1 MRQLTD
7 RLSRPFLVEALFKRL
22 RRFCSPK
29 AADQLE
35 QILWWCTGHN
45 RTAGAV
51 RSLGFTAEFHGP
63 LTEGFR
69 TGTVKEEPSGTG
81 AEHTT
86 SPETDTIIVHL
97 PASAGSGQQSK
108 VARHVSQL
116 PWPVSDGFT
125 PLGFRVT
132 PSRRFAA
139 VCTGPQARAPLDPEG
154 RPAKLLTV
162 PNLAALRSEPD
173 SWRRRFQ
180 QYRGLLDHADNHRN
194 LHLRAAVL
202 SHAAAV
208 GLPVCLSDDR
218 GLRGFLPDEVLD
230 QWLNVSPADL
240 RDPCLRQRIAF
251 SQWSTV
257 RNTLSMRPMWNRLL
271 ASSGTEVLP
280 CRRIS
285 VLLATRRPG
294 MIRIWA
300 PLLASQNYPDFEV
313 IAALHG
319 SAFTGEDEAAARAW
333 LGDRLTVVRVPDR
346 CVLGEVLNRATA
358 AASGELVVKWDDD
371 DLYSTRHLSDL
382 AGIYEHAGTPI
393 VGKTIEFIYLASSD
407 CTLRLSLNSTERRG
421 TFASGNTLCLARED
435 LLKLGGWQPVP
446 NSVDTRLIREMF
458 RQGGQL
464 YRAAGFGHL
473 VLRSLRG
480 DHRHTW
486 KVKEKFLRRYTRD
499 ERPGADANFAMVDA
513 PADLLARWAYPGQ
526 PATRQES
533 CVA

>member
-7 RLSRPFLVEALFKRL
+7 RLSRPFLVEALFRRL
-22 RRFCSPK
+22 RRFCSPR
-29 AADQLE
+29 AADRLE

-45 RTAGAV
+45 RTSGSV
-51 RSLGFTAEFHGP
+51 RSLGLTAEFHGP
-63 LTEGFR
+63 LAEGFR
-69 TGTVKEEPSGTG
+69 SGVVREEQSGTE
-81 AEHTT
+81 AEL
-86 SPETDTIIVHL
+86 SAAAETDAVIMH
-97 PASAGSGQQSK
+97 PAASAGSGQQ
-108 VARHVSQL
+108 AAFACQVSQL

-125 PLGFRVT
+125 PLGFRMT
-132 PSRRFAA
+132 PARRFAT
-139 VCTGPQARAPLDPEG
+139 VCTGPQAQTLLDPEG
-154 RPAKLLTV
+154 RPATRLTV
-162 PNLAALRSEPD
+162 PSLAALRSTPD
-173 SWRRRFQ
+173 NWRRTFQ
-180 QYRGLLDHADNHRN
+180 HYTGLLDHADNHQN
-194 LHLRAAVL
+194 LRLRAAVL

-208 GLPVCLSDDR
+208 GLPVCLNEAS
-218 GLRGFLPDEVLD
+218 GLRGFLPDEVVD
-230 QWLNVSPADL
+230 QWLNVTPADL
-240 RDPCLRQRIAF
+240 LDPCLRHRIAF
-251 SQWSTV
+251 RQWSTV
-257 RNTLSMRPMWNRLL
+257 RNSLSMRPMWNRLL
-271 ASSGTEVLP
+271 ATSGSEVLP

-285 VLLATRRPG
+285 ALLATRRPG

-319 SAFTGEDEAAARAW
+319 SGFTREDEAAARAW
-333 LGDRLTVVRVPDR
+333 LGDRLTVIRVPDR

-371 DLYSTRHLSDL
+371 DLYSSRHLSDL

-393 VGKTIEFIYLASSD
+393 VGKSIEFIYLASSD

-446 NSVDTRLIREMF
+446 NSVDTQLIRDMF

-486 KVKEKFLRRYTRD
+486 KVKEKFLRHFTGD
-499 ERPGADANFAMVDA
+499 ERPGVDADFAMVDA
-513 PADLLARWAYPGQ
+513 PADLIARWAYPGQ
-526 PATRQES
+526 PVPRQES
-533 CVA
+533 RVA